1 MMMKMIRANWV
12 DLAQGCGVVAGIFLA
27 ANLITA
33 GVLLWASPD
42 SSVTISGILLPA
54 AAGLMILVVTASYL
68 AITFDQLVRFSLTRR
83 RALGLLMG
91 MVGAQTLCSMGLA
104 ALLAWVERAA
114 APMLWK
120 AISGAESVALAE
132 SGRLIPEPGPGS
144 AAAAEAVP
152 SLLVVDMHLDWWWY
166 PAIALAAI
174 ALGLIIGG
182 VLQRFGG
189 KGGWFL
195 WAIWMAAV
203 FGRSLFGSLVF
214 LKDLVPLM
222 VVLLAGSL
230 VWSVWSLLHAVVKN

>member
-27 ANLITA
+27 IHLITA
-33 GVLLWASPD
+33 GVLFWGHPD
-42 SSVTISGILLPA
+42 SSVTISGIALPA
-54 AAGLMILVVTASYL
+54 AAGLMILVVTATYL
-68 AITFDQLVRFSLTRR
+68 AITFDQMVRFSLTRR

-91 MVGAQTLCSMGLA
+91 LA
-104 ALLAWVERAA
+104 ALLTWVERAT

-120 AISGAESVALAE
+120 AISGAASVTLE
-132 SGRLIPEPGPGS
+132 RSGQVIPELGRT
-144 AAAAEAVP
+144 AAAEAVP
-152 SLLVVDMHLDWWWY
+152 SLLVVDMYLEWWWY
-166 PAIALAAI
+166 PAIVLAAI

-182 VLQRFGG
+182 VIQRFGG

-195 WAIWMAAV
+195 WAIWMAV
-203 FGRSLFGSLVF
+203 IFGDSLFGGFVF

>member
-27 ANLITA
+27 IPLITA
-33 GVLLWASPD
+33 GVLVWGHPD
-42 SSVTISGILLPA
+42 SSVTISGIALPA
-54 AAGLMILVVTASYL
+54 AAGLMILVVTATYL
-68 AITFDQLVRFSLTRR
+68 AITFDQMVRFSLTRR

-91 MVGAQTLCSMGLA
+91 MAGAQALCSMGLA
-104 ALLAWVERAA
+104 ALLTWVERAT

-120 AISGAESVALAE
+120 AISGAASVTLE
-132 SGRLIPEPGPGS
+132 RST
-144 AAAAEAVP
+144 AAAEAVP
-152 SLLVVDMHLDWWWY
+152 SLLVVDMYLEWWWY
-166 PAIALAAI
+166 PAIVLAAI

-182 VLQRFGG
+182 VIQRFGG

-195 WAIWMAAV
+195 WAIWMAV
-203 FGRSLFGSLVF
+203 IFGDSLFGGFVF